1 MPQPEIVSSHGDH
14 ILVGEKLRLTC
25 VVRVTKGEVVAM
37 VWAYSSNEVGFSLV
51 SPRCQLRGF

>member
-1 MPQPEIVSSHGDH
+1 MPQPEIISSHGDH

-37 VWAYSSNEVGFSLV
+37 DWSYSSNEVGFI
-51 SPRCQLRGF
+51 PA